1 LRVRLFGYI
10 LVIERRAMSTDL
22 RPTGI
27 TADRNQSVMTISWND
42 GHVSAYP
49 FGLVRNACPC
59 AECRGGHDKMGSV
72 PDPDVFEIPLSVG
85 PTARM
90 RNLEAVGAYAISIEW
105 EDGHHHGIYTWR
117 YLRALCPCS
126 ECRGG

>member
-1 LRVRLFGYI
+1 
-10 LVIERRAMSTDL
+10 MSTEL

-27 TADRNQSVMTISWND
+27 TADRNQFLLAITWND
-42 GHVSAYP
+42 GHRSTYP

-59 AECRGGHDKMGSV
+59 AACRGGHDKMGAV
-72 PDPDVFEIPLSVG
+72 PDPGIFDKAHAEGI
-85 PTARM
+85 TAQM
-90 RNLEAVGAYAISIEW
+90 RNLEAVGSYAITIEW
-105 EDGHHHGIYTWR
+105 EDGHHAGIYTWR